1 VRTASSAVCPS
12 RQRTGL
18 VSKRKCSVSTDPGV
32 SGIHPSGF
40 VRTGIISQ
48 KVSPTYPRFT
58 RGRLLFRT
66 PAEPKLAAMPSGGS
80 ALIGATQCELPGLP
94 ATRCGL
100 SGNTQKGGT
109 GLAGAAHNEEFSCRK
124 NWLSPRP
131 PTNGGSRFWKKVS

>member
-18 VSKRKCSVSTDPGV
+18 VSKRKRFVNTDPGV

-58 RGRLLFRT
+58 RGRLFVRT
-66 PAEPKLAAMPSGGS
+66 PVEHKLAAMQSGGS
-80 ALIGATQCELPGLP
+80 DLIGATQCDVPGLP
-94 ATRCGL
+94 ATRRSL
-100 SGNTQKGGT
+100 SGNTQKGGS
-109 GLAGAAHNEEFSCRK
+109 GSAGAAHNEEFSCPK
-124 NWLSPRP
+124 NWLFPRP